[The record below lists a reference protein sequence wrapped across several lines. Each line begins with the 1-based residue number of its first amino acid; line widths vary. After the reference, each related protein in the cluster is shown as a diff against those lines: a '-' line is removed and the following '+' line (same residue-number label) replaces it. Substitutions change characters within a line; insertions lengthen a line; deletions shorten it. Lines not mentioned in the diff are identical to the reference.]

1 MERTMSVLVNDRP
14 GVLARIAGLFSR
26 RGFNIASIT
35 VGSSERPGCSR
46 MTIVTSGDDR
56 TARQIEAQ
64 LLKLIDVL
72 EVEDISAER
81 IVSRELAL
89 IKVST
94 SRETRL
100 EISHIL
106 EPFRVAI
113 VDVAHASITV
123 EVTGDTEKVD
133 ALIGLLT
140 PFGVAQIARTGVT
153 AMVRSM
159 SREQSVGLNFVKRGE
174 ESFGSNVL

>member
-35 VGSSERPGCSR
+35 VGSSERAECSR

-72 EVEDISAER
+72 EVEDISTER

-89 IKVST
+89 IKVDT
-94 SRETRL
+94 TRETRL

-113 VDVAHASITV
+113 VDVAHSSITV

-133 ALIGLLT
+133 ALIGLLR
-140 PFGVAQIARTGVT
+140 PFGVTQIARTGVT
-153 AMVRSM
+153 AMVRA
-159 SREQSVGLNFVKRGE
+159 QTV
-174 ESFGSNVL
+174 